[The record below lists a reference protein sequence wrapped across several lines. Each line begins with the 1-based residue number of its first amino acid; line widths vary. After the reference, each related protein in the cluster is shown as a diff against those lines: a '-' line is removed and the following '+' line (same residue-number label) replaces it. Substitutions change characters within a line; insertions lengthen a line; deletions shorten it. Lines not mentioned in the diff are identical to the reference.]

1 MSQKNTLGQILINKG
16 LISSESIDRALR
28 IQIGSNR
35 RLGHILIQMGLIT
48 DEELFG
54 ALSDQ
59 HGIPVAQI
67 GSKIPK
73 EASRLLP
80 RYLCRRYSVV
90 PLAVEKDN
98 VLKLAM
104 VNPLD
109 HGTRNDI
116 TTYTGMVV
124 KPCLAKEHEVSRAIN
139 LTMPIT
145 LKDVYL
151 PLMHNRMLRIAL
163 ILIILLTAGLG
174 FFIHR
179 HIQLER
185 YGIVSGT
192 GELRVFSNHEM
203 LIGVEGKG
211 AVSLIGHGPYAK
223 GFYSVVFNNE
233 KEMLAFVEEK
243 KEVLTPA
250 QYEWIQWVVR
260 EKLPLSSH

>member
-16 LISSESIDRALR
+16 LISSESIDTALK

-59 HGIPVAQI
+59 HGIPVAEI
-67 GSKIPK
+67 GGKIPK
-73 EASRLLP
+73 EASKLLP

-90 PLAVEKDN
+90 PVAVEKNN

-109 HGTRNDI
+109 HATRNDI

-124 KPCLAKEHEVSRAIN
+124 KPYLAKEKEVSRAIN

-145 LKDVYL
+145 LKDIYL
-151 PLMHNRMLRIAL
+151 PLMHNRILGIAL
-163 ILIILLTAGLG
+163 VVILLLAAGLG

-179 HIQLER
+179 QVQLER
-185 YGIVSGT
+185 YGIVAGT
-192 GELRVFSNHEM
+192 GNLRVFSNHEM

-211 AVSLIGHGPYAK
+211 AVSLIGHGPYAR

-233 KEMLAFVEEK
+233 KEMLVFVEEK
-243 KEVLTPA
+243 KEVLTPE

-260 EKLPLSSH
+260 ENLPLSNN